1 MPSARPSPRQA
12 RRPIADILSPIAGM
26 PRWLEEVLLGTGLL
40 AAAAYA
46 TEPVIV
52 LARRRRQRGDKRR
65 K

>member
-1 MPSARPSPRQA
+1 
-12 RRPIADILSPIAGM
+12 M

-40 AAAAYA
+40 AATAYA

-52 LARRRRQRGDKRR
+52 LARRRRERGDQSTKRR